1 MDAPRDDL
9 VRALIAGP
17 ELRAEGDGDAL
28 GVMTGHYSV
37 TNQWTHIRSWY
48 EGDFMERIA
57 PGAASKTI
65 REHFEA
71 AQPRVKVLYDH
82 GHDPHIGNKVL
93 GAIDVLEEDEKGT
106 RFEVPL
112 LDTSYT
118 RDLHPGLALNL
129 YGSSF
134 RFSVIQDS
142 WNEEPGVSDHN
153 PQGLPERTITEY
165 RLFEF
170 GPVTFPAYLGATA
183 GMRSLTDRYL
193 SRSDPARYA
202 AALAE
207 RGVDLSHLSR
217 QEPDEAA
224 NPSKPEPREHSVSTL
239 TRPQALMRLHRS
251 LSEV

>member
-17 ELRAEGDGDAL
+17 ELRAASDTGL
-28 GVMTGHYSV
+28 GTMSGHYSV

-57 PGAASKTI
+57 PGAATKTI
-65 REHFEA
+65 AEHFAA

-93 GAIDVLEEDEKGT
+93 GSIDALEEDDEGT
-106 RFEVPL
+106 RFEVGVF
-112 LDTSYT
+112 DTTYN
-118 RDLHPGLALNL
+118 RDLVPGLVAGV

-134 RFSVIQDS
+134 RFSVIKDE
-142 WNEEPGVSDHN
+142 WNEEPGVSSHN

-165 RLFEF
+165 RLYEF
-170 GPVTFPAYLGATA
+170 GPVTFPAYAGATA

-193 SRSDPARYA
+193 ARTDPARFA
-202 AALAE
+202 SAMAK
-207 RGVDLSHLSR
+207 RGIDLSHLTG
-217 QEPDEAA
+217 QEAGDAA
-224 NPSKPEPREHSVSTL
+224 TPPEPEPREHSVTAPN
-239 TRPQALMRLHRS
+239 RAQARARLQ
-251 LSEV
+251 LIFQGA